1 MKKCTVMAKSNY
13 LFLFLLPLLLSSCFE
28 TTNDYYSGIIVDEL
42 DRPVANVLVKEDL
55 VDAYAFKKLTDNNGY
70 FKFKRNEGVLPDII
84 LSKEGFETDTIPMV
98 WTHAG
103 ESIEYSDL
111 IKKDSSR
118 FILKGRNR
126 GELVFEHR
134 EVPKPSF
141 GSVTNPEYTTDKL
154 FGVWLVNGD
163 KIPEGFKL
171 DKETYYAF
179 GYKGNRYMRY
189 TINYDTLTVYKDDY
203 YYSRKG
209 IIQFVENGKLA
220 IRWNNGGIITYRK
233 RK

>member
-84 LSKEGFETDTIPMV
+84 LSKEGFETDTISMV

-118 FILKGRNR
+118 FILKSRNR
-126 GELVFEHR
+126 
-134 EVPKPSF
+134 
-141 GSVTNPEYTTDKL
+141 
-154 FGVWLVNGD
+154 
-163 KIPEGFKL
+163 
-171 DKETYYAF
+171 
-179 GYKGNRYMRY
+179 
-189 TINYDTLTVYKDDY
+189 
-203 YYSRKG
+203 
-209 IIQFVENGKLA
+209 
-220 IRWNNGGIITYRK
+220 
-233 RK
+233 